1 MQNSPCDT
9 KSLKQLSNVLLK
21 MIRPC
26 VPSQVAYRYMRGEQS
41 PGIKLS
47 GQDTS
52 IKAVKSLQVSSNVQL
67 GIGSDGMVNTGE
79 LLIKHRN

>member
-1 MQNSPCDT
+1 
-9 KSLKQLSNVLLK
+9 
-21 MIRPC
+21 
-26 VPSQVAYRYMRGEQS
+26 MRGEQS